1 MANVEVRFS
10 DNGDDRRISD
20 VQLLGRGSVKRDVAA
35 HPPKQHENKPQDV
48 EMRYNPVTKRVESVE
63 DDKAES

>member
-1 MANVEVRFS
+1 
-10 DNGDDRRISD
+10 
-20 VQLLGRGSVKRDVAA
+20 VKRDVAA
-35 HPPKQHENKPQDV
+35 HPPEQHENKPQDV